1 MESRPSHPQCAA
13 SPGVRS
19 PSQTG
24 GVRKRM
30 KNKLHRREIRT
41 QRMTPGSTAYP
52 AAKANGDRSMPLKR
66 ELPEGVYG
74 RVVPRGPRDRARAIL
89 LESQSP
95 TIKRSVPRSQRLKR
109 GRRYTTTDEM
119 SSEPSG
125 RRVAGS
131 DPAQGDG
138 QGAYLT
144 LICLML
150 RECGMA
156 YGARA
161 LWSRSLRSSPGAGK
175 PLTWRR
181 ETGAMDV
188 SGEGSTRDA

>member
-1 MESRPSHPQCAA
+1 M
-13 SPGVRS
+13 G
-19 PSQTG
+19 T
-24 GVRKRM
+24 
-30 KNKLHRREIRT
+30 
-41 QRMTPGSTAYP
+41 TACP
-52 AAKANGDRSMPLKR
+52 RKR

-74 RVVPRGPRDRARAIL
+74 RDVPQGPRDTARAPL
-89 LESQSP
+89 LEPQSP
-95 TIKRSVPRSQRLKR
+95 TMKRSVPRSQRLKQ
-109 GRRYTTTDEM
+109 GRRYTTKDEM

-138 QGAYLT
+138 QGAYLALEKRLT
-144 LICLML
+144 L

-161 LWSRSLRSSPGAGK
+161 LWSRSLRSSLGAGK
-175 PLTWRR
+175 PLTWQR

>member
-1 MESRPSHPQCAA
+1 
-13 SPGVRS
+13 
-19 PSQTG
+19 
-24 GVRKRM
+24 M
-30 KNKLHRREIRT
+30 KYKLYRREADTERT
-41 QRMTPGSTAYP
+41 TPGSTAYP
-52 AAKANGDRSMPLKR
+52 EAKADGDNSMPSKR

-74 RVVPRGPRDRARAIL
+74 RVVPQGPRDRARATL
-89 LESQSP
+89 LEPQSP
-95 TIKRSVPRSQRLKR
+95 TMKRSVPRSQRLKR

-138 QGAYLT
+138 RGAYLA
-144 LICLML
+144 LEERLML

-156 YGARA
+156 YGTRV
-161 LWSRSLRSSPGAGK
+161 LWLRSLHSSPGAGK
-175 PLTWRR
+175 PPAWRR